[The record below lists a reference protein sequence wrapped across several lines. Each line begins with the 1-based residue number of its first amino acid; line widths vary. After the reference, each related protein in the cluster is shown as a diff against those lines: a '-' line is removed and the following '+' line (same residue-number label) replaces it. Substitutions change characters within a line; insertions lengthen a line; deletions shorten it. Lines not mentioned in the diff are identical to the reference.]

1 MKFNA
6 KTQQQRIAADQ
17 AIEDIERSNALNSSA
32 SLRAAFFHRQDAK
45 ALQNR
50 VLDCTVND
58 MHQRQVAVEANL
70 LDRRERLRIQLKKE
84 ESEIENDL
92 SSRGLAVTKS

>member
-45 ALQNR
+45 VWSSNTSQNS
-50 VLDCTVND
+50 LCWIC
-58 MHQRQVAVEANL
+58 Q
-70 LDRRERLRIQLKKE
+70 
-84 ESEIENDL
+84 
-92 SSRGLAVTKS
+92 